1 MCFKKGSHDIL
12 RWWESKKIAMKP
24 FMETLPSQVDI
35 KLQRIKSPA
44 EQVLFQVAT
53 DLINE
58 QSFGESWLIATDRH
72 LLFIPSAGAD
82 GTVEVPIDAVQEAKT
97 EELVGGGRLAVERKE
112 GEPVY
117 LHYSSSL
124 IPKFAEVA
132 EGIQQLSKGKP
143 LELPTEMERTRCEKC
158 GRLLAEKDGRCINCA
173 RKRDTF
179 WRIVSYISPYR
190 LQLIFVFVLTT
201 AAALIEL
208 LPPLITERI
217 IDDVLTPK
225 SNYELLVWF
234 AMALLGIRLLMWL
247 FQVGRTAITSWLGF
261 RAAEDIRAEL
271 YRVLQFTPLRFYD
284 KRKVG
289 NLISR
294 MTNDAELLEEYM
306 IYDLPFL
313 LSNALLVL
321 GILTLLLYKNWM
333 LTMYVL
339 LPVPLIILGGA
350 LIWNRM
356 ERYWRRWSV
365 KWGRLSAH
373 LNESITGIRLVKAF
387 AQEKRERMRFNQ
399 RNDELRQVS
408 VSADRAGVVFF
419 TVTNFLMSF
428 GVFFVWYFG
437 GRQILGGELTLGELM
452 AFIIYLWML
461 YSPLKWFGDFYN
473 FMIHA
478 YAGAE
483 RIFEVMDTPVET
495 FNNPAAKALPHIGG
509 QVSFKDVAFGY
520 DPGKPV
526 LRGIDLEVA
535 PGEMIGLV
543 GKSGV
548 GKSTVINL
556 ICRFYDVS
564 RGRVKID
571 GEDIRDI
578 RLEDLRGQIG
588 MVHQE
593 PTLFNVTIAENI
605 RYGKPDATFDEVIR
619 AAIAAEAHEFIV
631 AKPDGYDTKV
641 GERGGKLSGG
651 EKQRIAIARAIL
663 HDPKILIL
671 DEATSSLDTPTEK
684 KIQIAIA
691 RLVKGRTTFAIA
703 HRLSTLRNADRLV
716 VLDEG
721 KIAEVGTHA
730 ELMERKEIF
739 YKLVHT
745 QQTTTAI
752 MVVGGGKDDSDEDSE
767 DDDE

>member
-1 MCFKKGSHDIL
+1 
-12 RWWESKKIAMKP
+12 MKP
-24 FMETLPSQVDI
+24 FMETLSPEMDT
-35 KLQRIKSPA
+35 KLKRVKPPE

-53 DLINE
+53 DLIND
-58 QSFGESWLIATDRH
+58 QLFGEEWLLATDRH
-72 LLFIPSAGAD
+72 LLFIPAEGAD
-82 GTVEVPIDAVQEAKT
+82 GTVEVPLETVREART
-97 EELVGGGRLAVERKE
+97 EELVGGGRLVVERKV

-117 LHYSSSL
+117 LHYSNSL
-124 IPKFAEVA
+124 APKFAEIA
-132 EGIQQLSKGKP
+132 EGIQQLSKGEA

-158 GRLLAEKDGRCINCA
+158 GRLLAEKDGRCINCTK
-173 RKRDTF
+173 KRDTF
-179 WRIVSYISPYR
+179 RRIISYVRPYR
-190 LQLIFVFVLTT
+190 LQLILVFAITT
-201 AAALIEL
+201 VAALIDL

-225 SNYELLVWF
+225 SNFELLGWF
-234 AMALLGIRLLMWL
+234 ALALLGIRLLMW
-247 FQVGRTAITSWLGF
+247 FSQIGRTAISSWLGF

-294 MTNDAELLEEYM
+294 MTNDAELLEEYL
-306 IYDLPFL
+306 IYDLPFI
-313 LSNALLVL
+313 LSNVLLLL
-321 GILTLLLYKNWM
+321 GILTLLLYKSWM
-333 LTMYVL
+333 LTIYVL
-339 LPVPLIILGGA
+339 LPVPPIVLGGA

-365 KWGRLSAH
+365 KWGRFSAH

-387 AQEKRERMRFNQ
+387 AQEKREGIRFSQ
-399 RNDELRQVS
+399 RNDELRQAS
-408 VSADRAGVVFF
+408 VSADRAWFVFF
-419 TVTNFLMSF
+419 TVMNFLMSF

-437 GRQILGGELTLGELM
+437 GRQILGGELTLGELI
-452 AFIIYLWML
+452 AFISYLWML
-461 YSPLKWFGDFYN
+461 YHPLEWLGDFYN
-473 FMIHA
+473 FMIRA
-478 YAGAE
+478 YASAE
-483 RIFEVMDTPVET
+483 RIFEVMDTPIEP
-495 FNNPAAKALPHIGG
+495 FNSPNAKAMPQIEGR
-509 QVSFKDVAFGY
+509 VSFKDVTFGY

-526 LRGIDLEVA
+526 LKGIDLEVA
-535 PGEMIGLV
+535 SGEMIGLV

-548 GKSTVINL
+548 GKSTFINL
-556 ICRFYDVS
+556 ICRFYDVN
-564 RGRVKID
+564 RGHLDVD

-578 RLEDLRGQIG
+578 RLEDLRSQIG

-593 PTLFNVTIAENI
+593 PALFNVTIAENI

-716 VLDEG
+716 VIGDS
-721 KIAEVGTHA
+721 KIAEVGTHE
-730 ELMERKEIF
+730 ELMARRGIF
-739 YKLVHT
+739 YNLVYT
-745 QQTTTAI
+745 QQTTTAV
-752 MVVGGGKDDSDEDSE
+752 MVVGGGKDDSEESEEDE
-767 DDDE
+767 

>member
-1 MCFKKGSHDIL
+1 
-12 RWWESKKIAMKP
+12 MKP
-24 FMETLPSQVDI
+24 FMEALPPEVST
-35 KLQRIKSPA
+35 KLKRLKRA
-44 EQVLFQVAT
+44 EERVLVQVAT
-53 DLINE
+53 DLIND
-58 QSFGESWLIATDRH
+58 QLFGEKWLVVTDRH
-72 LLFIPSAGAD
+72 LLFIPAEGVDGA
-82 GTVEVPIDAVQEAKT
+82 VEVSLESVQAART

-112 GEPVY
+112 GQPVY

-124 IPKFAEVA
+124 APKFTEVA
-132 EGIQQLSKGKP
+132 EGIQQLAKREA

-158 GRLLAEKDGRCINCA
+158 GRLLVEKDGRCINCTK
-173 RKRDTF
+173 KRDTF
-179 WRIVSYISPYR
+179 WRIVSYARPYR
-190 LQLIFVFVLTT
+190 LQLMLVFAITT
-201 AAALIEL
+201 VAALIEL
-208 LPPLITERI
+208 LPPLIIERI
-217 IDDVLTPK
+217 VDDILTPK
-225 SNYELLVWF
+225 SNFQLLVWF
-234 AMALLGIRLLMWL
+234 ALALLGIRLLMWL
-247 FQVGRTAITSWLGF
+247 FQVGRTAISSWLGF

-294 MTNDAELLEEYM
+294 MTNDADLLEEYL

-313 LSNALLVL
+313 LSNALLLL
-321 GILTLLLYKNWM
+321 GILVLLLYKNWM
-333 LTMYVL
+333 LTIYVL
-339 LPVPLIILGGA
+339 LPVPPIILGGA

-373 LNESITGIRLVKAF
+373 LSESITGIRLVKAF
-387 AQEKRERMRFNQ
+387 AQEKREGIRFNQ
-399 RNDELRQVS
+399 RNDELRRAS
-408 VSADRAGVVFF
+408 VSADRAAFVFF
-419 TVTNFLMSF
+419 TVMNFLMGF

-437 GRQILGGELTLGELM
+437 GRQILGGELTPGELI
-452 AFIIYLWML
+452 AFIIYIWML
-461 YSPLKWFGDFYN
+461 YRPLEWFGDFYN

-483 RIFEVMDTPVET
+483 RVFEVMDTPVEP
-495 FNNPAAKALPHIGG
+495 FNSPDAKPMPQIGG
-509 QVSFKDVAFGY
+509 QVSFKDVTFGY
-520 DPGKPV
+520 DPGKPI
-526 LRGIDLEVA
+526 LKGINLEVV

-548 GKSTVINL
+548 GKSTFINL
-556 ICRFYDVS
+556 ICRFYDVN
-564 RGRVKID
+564 RGRLDVD
-571 GEDIRDI
+571 GEDIRDV

-605 RYGKPDATFDEVIR
+605 RYGKPEASFDEVIR

-641 GERGGKLSGG
+641 GEHGGKLSGG

-716 VLDEG
+716 VLDDG
-721 KIAEVGTHA
+721 RVAEVGTHE
-730 ELMERKEIF
+730 ELIAQRGIF
-739 YKLVHT
+739 YNLVHT
-745 QQTTTAI
+745 QQATTAV
-752 MVVGGGKDDSDEDSE
+752 MAVGGGKDAAEDNSEEDE
-767 DDDE
+767 

>member
-1 MCFKKGSHDIL
+1 
-12 RWWESKKIAMKP
+12 MKP
-24 FMETLPSQVDI
+24 FMEALPPEVNT
-35 KLQRIKSPA
+35 KLKRVKPPE

-53 DLINE
+53 DLIND
-58 QSFGESWLIATDRH
+58 QLFGERWLVVTDRH
-72 LLFIPSAGAD
+72 LLFIPTEGVD
-82 GTVEVPIDAVQEAKT
+82 GTVEVSLAAVQEART
-97 EELVGGGRLAVERKE
+97 EELVGGGRLAVERKV

-124 IPKFAEVA
+124 APKFAEVA
-132 EGIQQLSKGKP
+132 EGIQQLSKGET

-158 GRLLAEKDGRCINCA
+158 GRLLAEKDGKCINCA
-173 RKRDTF
+173 KKRDTF
-179 WRIVSYISPYR
+179 WRIISYVRPYR
-190 LQLIFVFVLTT
+190 LQLILVFGITT
-201 AAALIEL
+201 VAALIDL

-225 SNYELLVWF
+225 ANLGLLAWL
-234 AMALLGIRLLMWL
+234 ALALLGIRLLMWL
-247 FQVGRTAITSWLGF
+247 SQVGRTAISSWLGF
-261 RAAEDIRAEL
+261 RAAEDIRTEL

-294 MTNDAELLEEYM
+294 MTNDAELLEEYL
-306 IYDLPFL
+306 IYDLPFI
-313 LSNALLVL
+313 LSNVLLLL
-321 GILTLLLYKNWM
+321 GILTLLLYKSWM
-333 LTMYVL
+333 LTIYVL
-339 LPVPLIILGGA
+339 LPVPLIVLGGA

-365 KWGRLSAH
+365 KWGRFSAH

-387 AQEKRERMRFNQ
+387 AQEKREGIRFNQ

-408 VSADRAGVVFF
+408 VSADRAWFVFF
-419 TVTNFLMSF
+419 TVMNFLMSF

-437 GRQILGGELTLGELM
+437 GRQILGGELTLGELT

-461 YSPLKWFGDFYN
+461 YRPLKWLGDFYN
-473 FMIHA
+473 FMIRA

-483 RIFEVMDTPVET
+483 RIFEVMDTPVEP
-495 FNNPAAKALPHIGG
+495 FNSPDAKPMPQIEGR
-509 QVSFKDVAFGY
+509 VSFKDVTFGY

-526 LRGIDLEVA
+526 LKGINLEVA

-548 GKSTVINL
+548 GKSTFINL
-556 ICRFYDVS
+556 ICRFYDVN
-564 RGRVKID
+564 RGSLDID

-578 RLEDLRGQIG
+578 RLEDSRSQIG

-605 RYGKPDATFDEVIR
+605 RYGKPGATFDEVIC

-631 AKPDGYDTKV
+631 SKPDGYDTKV

-651 EKQRIAIARAIL
+651 EKQRIAIARAVL

-684 KIQIAIA
+684 KIQTAIA

-703 HRLSTLRNADRLV
+703 HRLSTLRNANRLV
-716 VLDEG
+716 VLDDS

-730 ELMERKEIF
+730 ELMTRKGIF
-739 YKLVHT
+739 YNLVHT
-745 QQTTTAI
+745 QQATTAV
-752 MVVGGGKDDSDEDSE
+752 MAVGGGKEDSE
-767 DDDE
+767 EEE

>member
-1 MCFKKGSHDIL
+1 
-12 RWWESKKIAMKP
+12 MKP
-24 FMETLPSQVDI
+24 FMETLPPEVDM
-35 KLQRIKSPA
+35 KLQRVKPPA
-44 EQVLFQVAT
+44 EQVFFQVAT
-53 DLINE
+53 DLIDK
-58 QSFGESWLIATDRH
+58 QLFGEKWLIATDRH
-72 LLFIPSAGAD
+72 LLFIPTEGED
-82 GTVEVPIDAVQEAKT
+82 GTVEVPLTTVQEART
-97 EELVGGGRLAVERKE
+97 EELVGGGCLAVERKE

-124 IPKFAEVA
+124 APKFAEIA
-132 EGIQQLSKGKP
+132 EGIQRLSKGET

-158 GRLLAEKDGRCINCA
+158 GSLLVEKDGRCINCA
-173 RKRDTF
+173 KKRDTF
-179 WRIVSYISPYR
+179 WRIVSYVRPYR
-190 LQLIFVFVLTT
+190 LQLILVFAVTT
-201 AAALIEL
+201 VAALIDL

-225 SNYELLVWF
+225 SNFELLVPLVL
-234 AMALLGIRLLMWL
+234 ALLGIRLLMWL
-247 FQVGRTAITSWLGF
+247 AQVGRTAISSWLGF
-261 RAAEDIRAEL
+261 RAAEDIRTEL

-289 NLISR
+289 SLISR
-294 MTNDAELLEEYM
+294 MTNDAELLEEYL

-313 LSNALLVL
+313 LSNALLLL
-321 GILTLLLYKNWM
+321 GILVLLLYKNWM

-339 LPVPLIILGGA
+339 LPVPPIVLGGA

-356 ERYWRRWSV
+356 ERYWRRWSI
-365 KWGRLSAH
+365 KWGQLSAH

-387 AQEKRERMRFNQ
+387 AQEKREGIRFNQ
-399 RNDELRQVS
+399 RNDELRRAS
-408 VSADRAGVVFF
+408 VRADRAAFVFF
-419 TVTNFLMSF
+419 TVMNFLMSF

-437 GRQILGGELTLGELM
+437 GRQILGDELTLGELM
-452 AFIIYLWML
+452 AFSIYLWML

-483 RIFEVMDTPVET
+483 RIFEVMDTPVEP
-495 FNNPAAKALPHIGG
+495 FNSPDAKPMPQIGG
-509 QVSFKDVAFGY
+509 QIAFKDVTFGY
-520 DPGKPV
+520 DPGKPI
-526 LRGIDLEVA
+526 LKGINLEVA

-548 GKSTVINL
+548 GKSTFINL
-556 ICRFYDVS
+556 ICRFYDVN
-564 RGRVKID
+564 RGRLDVD
-571 GEDIRDI
+571 GDDIRDI
-578 RLEDLRGQIG
+578 RLEDLRSQIG

-716 VLDEG
+716 VLDDG
-721 KIAEVGTHA
+721 KITEVGTHA
-730 ELMERKEIF
+730 ELMARRGIF
-739 YKLVHT
+739 YNLVHT
-745 QQTTTAI
+745 QQSTTAI
-752 MVVGGGKDDSDEDSE
+752 MAVGGGKNDSE
-767 DDDE
+767 EESDDDEE

>member
-1 MCFKKGSHDIL
+1 M
-12 RWWESKKIAMKP
+12 MKP
-24 FMETLPSQVDI
+24 FMETLPPEVDV
-35 KLQRIKSPA
+35 KLQRIKPPE
-44 EQVLFQVAT
+44 EQVLFQVTT

-58 QSFGESWLIATDRH
+58 QSFGEKWLIATDQH
-72 LLFIPSAGAD
+72 LLFIPTESVD
-82 GTVEVPIDAVQEAKT
+82 GTVEVPLSAVQEART
-97 EELVGGGRLAVERKE
+97 EELVGGGCLAVERKE

-124 IPKFAEVA
+124 APKFAEIA
-132 EGIQQLSKGKP
+132 AGIQQLSKGET

-158 GRLLAEKDGRCINCA
+158 GRLLAEKDGRCISCA
-173 RKRDTF
+173 KKRDTF
-179 WRIVSYISPYR
+179 RRIVSYVRPYR
-190 LQLIFVFVLTT
+190 FQLVLVFVITT
-201 AAALIEL
+201 VAALIEL
-208 LPPLITERI
+208 LPPLITQRI

-225 SNYELLVWF
+225 SNFGLLVWL
-234 AMALLGIRLLMWL
+234 ALALLGIRLLLWL
-247 FQVGRTAITSWLGF
+247 SQVGRTAISSWLGF
-261 RAAEDIRAEL
+261 RAAEDIRTEL

-294 MTNDAELLEEYM
+294 MTNDAELLEEYL
-306 IYDLPFL
+306 IYDLPFI
-313 LSNALLVL
+313 LSNVLLLL
-321 GILTLLLYKNWM
+321 GILTLLLYKSWI
-333 LTMYVL
+333 LTIYVL
-339 LPVPLIILGGA
+339 LPVPLIVLGGA

-365 KWGRLSAH
+365 KWGRFSAH

-387 AQEKRERMRFNQ
+387 AQEKREGARFNR

-408 VSADRAGVVFF
+408 VSADRAWFVFF
-419 TVTNFLMSF
+419 TVMNFLMSF
-428 GVFFVWYFG
+428 GVFFIWYFG
-437 GRQILGGELTLGELM
+437 GRQILVGELTLGELT
-452 AFIIYLWML
+452 AFISYLWML
-461 YSPLKWFGDFYN
+461 YRPLRWLGDFYN
-473 FMIHA
+473 FMIRA

-483 RIFEVMDTPVET
+483 RIFEVMDTPVEP
-495 FNNPAAKALPHIGG
+495 FNAPEAKAMPQLEGRIA
-509 QVSFKDVAFGY
+509 FKDVTFGY

-526 LRGIDLEVA
+526 LRGINLEIT
-535 PGEMIGLV
+535 PGEMVGLV

-548 GKSTVINL
+548 GKSTFINL
-556 ICRFYDVS
+556 ICRFYDVD
-564 RGRVKID
+564 RGCLDVD
-571 GEDIRDI
+571 GEDSRDI

-605 RYGKPDATFDEVIR
+605 RYGKPDATFAEVIR
-619 AAIAAEAHEFIV
+619 AAIAAEAHDFIV

-716 VLDEG
+716 VLDDG

-730 ELMERKEIF
+730 ELMARKGIF
-739 YKLVHT
+739 YHLVHT

-752 MVVGGGKDDSDEDSE
+752 MAVGGGKHDSEDNSE

>member
-1 MCFKKGSHDIL
+1 
-12 RWWESKKIAMKP
+12 MKP
-24 FMETLPSQVDI
+24 FMETLPSEVDI
-35 KLQRIKSPA
+35 KLQRVKLP
-44 EQVLFQVAT
+44 EDQVLFQVAT
-53 DLINE
+53 DLIDE
-58 QSFGESWLIATDRH
+58 QSFGEKWLIATDQH
-72 LLFIPSAGAD
+72 LLFIPAEGVDS
-82 GTVEVPIDAVQEAKT
+82 TVEVPLVTVQEAKT
-97 EELVGGGRLAVERKE
+97 EELVGGGRLALERKV

-124 IPKFAEVA
+124 APKFAEVA
-132 EGIQQLSKGKP
+132 EGIQQLVKGET
-143 LELPTEMERTRCEKC
+143 LELPTEVERTRCEKC
-158 GRLLAEKDGRCINCA
+158 GRLLAEKDGRCINCTK
-173 RKRDTF
+173 KRETF
-179 WRIVSYISPYR
+179 WRIVSYIRPYR
-190 LQLIFVFVLTT
+190 LQLTLVCVVMIV
-201 AAALIEL
+201 AALIEL
-208 LPPLITERI
+208 LPPLITQRI
-217 IDDVLTPK
+217 IDDILTPK
-225 SNYELLVWF
+225 SNYALLIQFVI
-234 AMALLGIRLLMWL
+234 ALLGIRFLMWI
-247 FQVGRTAITSWLGF
+247 FQVGRTAISSWVGF

-294 MTNDAELLEEYM
+294 MTNDAGLLEEYM

-313 LSNALLVL
+313 LSNALLII
-321 GILTLLLYKNWM
+321 GILALLLYKNWM

-339 LPVPLIILGGA
+339 LPVPAIVLGGA

-387 AQEKRERMRFNQ
+387 AQEKREGIRFSV

-408 VSADRAGVVFF
+408 VSAGRAGVIFF
-419 TVTNFLMSF
+419 TVMNFLMSF
-428 GVFFVWYFG
+428 GVCFVWYFG
-437 GRQILGGELTLGELM
+437 GRQILGEELTMGELT

-461 YSPLKWFGDFYN
+461 YRPIRWFGDFYN

-483 RIFEVMDTPVET
+483 RIFEVMDTPTES
-495 FNNPAAKALPHIGG
+495 FNDPDAKPMPQMEGR
-509 QVSFKDVAFGY
+509 VSFKNVTFGY

-526 LRGIDLEVA
+526 LRGINLEVTA
-535 PGEMIGLV
+535 GEMIGLV

-548 GKSTVINL
+548 GKSTIINL
-556 ICRFYDVS
+556 ICRFYDVD
-564 RGRVKID
+564 RGHLEVD

-593 PTLFNVTIAENI
+593 PTLFNATIAENI
-605 RYGKPDATFDEVIR
+605 RYGKPEATFDEVIR

-631 AKPDGYDTKV
+631 GKPDGYDTKV

-721 KIAEVGTHA
+721 KIAEIGTHT
-730 ELMERKEIF
+730 ELMERKGIF

-752 MVVGGGKDDSDEDSE
+752 MAVGGGKDDSEEDPEE
-767 DDDE
+767 DDE

>member
-1 MCFKKGSHDIL
+1 M
-12 RWWESKKIAMKP
+12 RMNP
-24 FMETLPSQVDI
+24 FMEALPPEVDT
-35 KLQRIKSPA
+35 KLKRVKPPE
-44 EQVLFQVAT
+44 EQVRFQVAT
-53 DLINE
+53 DFINDR
-58 QSFGESWLIATDRH
+58 SFGERWLIATDRQ
-72 LLFIPSAGAD
+72 LLFIPTEGVD
-82 GTVEVPIDAVQEAKT
+82 GTLEVPLAAVRETRT
-97 EELVGGGRLAVERKE
+97 EELVGGGCLAIELKV

-124 IPKFAEVA
+124 VPKFAEVA
-132 EGIQQLSKGKP
+132 EGIQQLSKGEP
-143 LELPTEMERTRCEKC
+143 LELPTEIERTRCEKC
-158 GRLLAEKDGRCINCA
+158 GSLLTEKDGRCINCTK
-173 RKRDTF
+173 KRDTL
-179 WRIVSYISPYR
+179 WRILSYVRPYY
-190 LQLIFVFVLTT
+190 LQLILVFVITT
-201 AAALIEL
+201 AAALIDL
-208 LPPLITERI
+208 LPPLITEHI

-225 SNYELLVWF
+225 ANFGLLVWF
-234 AMALLGIRLLMWL
+234 VLALLGIRLLMWIS
-247 FQVGRTAITSWLGF
+247 QVGRTAISSWLGF

-289 NLISR
+289 SLISR
-294 MTNDAELLEEYM
+294 MTNDADLLEEYM
-306 IYDLPFL
+306 TFDLPFI
-313 LSNALLVL
+313 LSNALLLL
-321 GILTLLLYKNWM
+321 GILGMLLYKSWI
-333 LTMYVL
+333 LTLYVL
-339 LPVPLIILGGA
+339 LPVPFIVVGGA

-356 ERYWRRWSV
+356 ERYWRRWSI
-365 KWGRLSAH
+365 KWGRFSAH

-387 AQEKRERMRFNQ
+387 AQEKREGIRFNQ

-408 VSADRAGVVFF
+408 VSADRAWFVFF

-437 GRQILGGELTLGELM
+437 GRQILGGELTLGQLT
-452 AFIIYLWML
+452 AFISYLWMF
-461 YSPLKWFGDFYN
+461 YRPLKWFGDYYN

-483 RIFEVMDTPVET
+483 RIFEVMDTPMEP
-495 FNNPAAKALPHIGG
+495 FDAPNAKPMPQIEGR
-509 QVSFKDVAFGY
+509 VSFRDVTFGY
-520 DPGKPV
+520 DPGKPI
-526 LRGIDLEVA
+526 LKGIDLEVA

-548 GKSTVINL
+548 GKSTFINL
-556 ICRFYDVS
+556 ICRFYDIN
-564 RGRVKID
+564 RGRLAVD

-578 RLEDLRGQIG
+578 RLEDLRSQIG

-605 RYGKPDATFDEVIR
+605 RYGKPGATLDEVIR

-641 GERGGKLSGG
+641 GEHGGKLSGG

-716 VLDEG
+716 VLDDG
-721 KIAEVGTHA
+721 KIAEVGSHA
-730 ELMERKEIF
+730 ELMARRGIF
-739 YKLVHT
+739 YKLVQT
-745 QQTTTAI
+745 QQATTAV
-752 MVVGGGKDDSDEDSE
+752 MAVGGGRDDSEEDSD

>member
-1 MCFKKGSHDIL
+1 
-12 RWWESKKIAMKP
+12 MKP
-24 FMETLPSQVDI
+24 FMETLPPEVDM
-35 KLQRIKSPA
+35 KLQRVKPPE

-58 QSFGESWLIATDRH
+58 QLFGGKWLIATDRR
-72 LLFIPSAGAD
+72 LLFIPTEGVE
-82 GTVEVPIDAVQEAKT
+82 GTVEVPLTAVQGART
-97 EELVGGGRLAVERKE
+97 EELVGGGCLAVERKG
-112 GEPVY
+112 GEPVF
-117 LHYSSSL
+117 LHYSNSL
-124 IPKFAEVA
+124 APKFAEIA
-132 EGIQQLSKGKP
+132 EGIQQLSKGGP
-143 LELPTEMERTRCEKC
+143 LELPTEMERTRCERC

-179 WRIVSYISPYR
+179 WRIVSYTRPYCP
-190 LQLIFVFVLTT
+190 QLILVFVITT
-201 AAALIEL
+201 VAALIEL
-208 LPPLITERI
+208 LPPLIIERI
-217 IDDVLTPK
+217 VDDVLEPK
-225 SNYELLVWF
+225 SNFE
-234 AMALLGIRLLMWL
+234 LLMWL
-247 FQVGRTAITSWLGF
+247 VVAFLGIQSFMWLSQVGRAAISNWLGF

-271 YRVLQFTPLRFYD
+271 YRVLQFTPLKFYD

-289 NLISR
+289 SLISR
-294 MTNDAELLEEYM
+294 MTNDAELLEEYL

-313 LSNALLVL
+313 LSKALSLVGILALLS
-321 GILTLLLYKNWM
+321 YKNWI
-333 LTMYVL
+333 LTMYIL
-339 LPVPLIILGGA
+339 LPVPPIVLGGA

-356 ERYWRRWSV
+356 ERYWRRWSI

-387 AQEKRERMRFNQ
+387 AQEKREGMRFNQ
-399 RNDELRQVS
+399 RNDELRQAS
-408 VSADRAGVVFF
+408 VRADRAAFVFF
-419 TVTNFLMSF
+419 TVMNFLMSF

-437 GRQILGGELTLGELM
+437 GRQILGGELTVGGLM
-452 AFIIYLWML
+452 AFNIYLWML

-473 FMIHA
+473 FMIQT

-483 RIFEVMDTPVET
+483 RIFEVMDTPVEP
-495 FNNPAAKALPHIGG
+495 FNSPDAKPMPQIGG
-509 QVSFKDVAFGY
+509 RISFKDVTFGY
-520 DPGKPV
+520 DPGKPI
-526 LRGIDLEVA
+526 LKDINLEVTA
-535 PGEMIGLV
+535 GEMIGLV

-548 GKSTVINL
+548 GKSTLINL
-556 ICRFYDVS
+556 ICRFYDVN
-564 RGRVKID
+564 RGHLDVD

-631 AKPDGYDTKV
+631 SKPDGYDTKV

-703 HRLSTLRNADRLV
+703 HRLSTLRHAARLV
-716 VLDEG
+716 VLDDG
-721 KIAEVGTHA
+721 RIAEVGTHA
-730 ELMERKEIF
+730 ELMEGKGIF

-745 QQTTTAI
+745 QQATTAI
-752 MVVGGGKDDSDEDSE
+752 MAVGGGKDGSDEDSE
-767 DDDE
+767 EDDE

>member
-1 MCFKKGSHDIL
+1 
-12 RWWESKKIAMKP
+12 MKP
-24 FMETLPSQVDI
+24 FMETLPSEVDI
-35 KLQRIKSPA
+35 KLQRVKLPE

-58 QSFGESWLIATDRH
+58 RSFGKKWLIATDRH
-72 LLFIPSAGAD
+72 LLFIPTEGVDSV
-82 GTVEVPIDAVQEAKT
+82 VEIPLVAVQEAKT
-97 EELVGGGRLAVERKE
+97 EELVGGGRLALERKV

-124 IPKFAEVA
+124 APKFAEVA
-132 EGIQQLSKGKP
+132 EGIQQLVKGEA
-143 LELPTEMERTRCEKC
+143 LELPTEVERTRCEKC
-158 GRLLAEKDGRCINCA
+158 GRLLAEKDGRCINCTK
-173 RKRDTF
+173 KRETF
-179 WRIVSYISPYR
+179 WRIVSYTRPYR
-190 LQLIFVFVLTT
+190 LQLTLACVVMIV
-201 AAALIEL
+201 AALIEL
-208 LPPLITERI
+208 LPPLITQRI
-217 IDDVLTPK
+217 IDDILTPK
-225 SNYELLVWF
+225 SNYTLLVQF
-234 AMALLGIRLLMWL
+234 VMALLGIRLLMWI
-247 FQVGRTAITSWLGF
+247 FQVGRTAISSWIGF

-294 MTNDAELLEEYM
+294 MTNDAGLLEEYM

-313 LSNALLVL
+313 LSNALLLL
-321 GILTLLLYKNWM
+321 GILSLLLYKNWM

-339 LPVPLIILGGA
+339 LPVPAIVLGGA

-387 AQEKRERMRFNQ
+387 AQEKREGIRFSV
-399 RNDELRQVS
+399 RNDELRNVS
-408 VSADRAGVVFF
+408 VSAGRAGVLFF
-419 TVTNFLMSF
+419 TVMNFLMSF
-428 GVFFVWYFG
+428 GVCFVWYFG
-437 GRQILGGELTLGELM
+437 GRQILGGELTMGELT

-461 YSPLKWFGDFYN
+461 YRPIRWFGDFYN

-483 RIFEVMDTPVET
+483 RIFEVMDTPTES
-495 FNNPAAKALPHIGG
+495 FNDPDAKPMPQIGG
-509 QVSFKDVAFGY
+509 QVSFKDVTFGY
-520 DPGKPV
+520 DPGKPI
-526 LRGIDLEVA
+526 LRGINLEVA
-535 PGEMIGLV
+535 SGEMIGLV

-548 GKSTVINL
+548 GKSTIINL
-556 ICRFYDVS
+556 ICRFYDAD
-564 RGRVKID
+564 RGRLEVD
-571 GEDIRDI
+571 GTDIRDI

-593 PTLFNVTIAENI
+593 PTLFNATIAENI
-605 RYGKPDATFDEVIR
+605 RYGKPEATFDEVIR

-631 AKPDGYDTKV
+631 GKPDGYDTKV

-684 KIQIAIA
+684 KIQIAIG

-721 KIAEVGTHA
+721 KITEIGTHT
-730 ELMERKEIF
+730 ELMERKGIF

-745 QQTTTAI
+745 QQATTAI
-752 MVVGGGKDDSDEDSE
+752 MVVGGGKDDSEEEPEE
-767 DDDE
+767 DDE

>member
-1 MCFKKGSHDIL
+1 
-12 RWWESKKIAMKP
+12 MKP
-24 FMETLPSQVDI
+24 FMETLPPEVDM
-35 KLQRIKSPA
+35 KLQRVKPPE

-58 QSFGESWLIATDRH
+58 QLFGEKWLIATDRH
-72 LLFIPSAGAD
+72 LLFIPTEGVD
-82 GTVEVPIDAVQEAKT
+82 GTVEVSLTAVQEART
-97 EELVGGGRLAVERKE
+97 EELVGGGCLAVERKG
-112 GEPVY
+112 GEPVF
-117 LHYSSSL
+117 LHYSNSL
-124 IPKFAEVA
+124 APKFAEIA
-132 EGIQQLSKGKP
+132 EGIQQLSKGNP
-143 LELPTEMERTRCEKC
+143 LELPTEMERTRCERC
-158 GRLLAEKDGRCINCA
+158 GRLLTEKDGKCISCA
-173 RKRDTF
+173 KKRDTF
-179 WRIVSYISPYR
+179 WRIVGYTRPYR
-190 LQLIFVFVLTT
+190 PQLILVFVITT
-201 AAALIEL
+201 VAALIEL
-208 LPPLITERI
+208 LPPLIIERI
-217 IDDVLTPK
+217 VDDVLEPK
-225 SNYELLVWF
+225 SNFELLVWLVAAF
-234 AMALLGIRLLMWL
+234 FGIQCFMW
-247 FQVGRTAITSWLGF
+247 FSQVGRAAISNWLGF
-261 RAAEDIRAEL
+261 RAAEDIRGEL
-271 YRVLQFTPLRFYD
+271 YRVLQFTPLRYYD

-289 NLISR
+289 SLISR
-294 MTNDAELLEEYM
+294 MTNDAELLEEYL

-313 LSNALLVL
+313 LSKALSLV
-321 GILTLLLYKNWM
+321 GILALLLYKNWI
-333 LTMYVL
+333 LTMYIL
-339 LPVPLIILGGA
+339 LPVPPIVLGGA

-356 ERYWRRWSV
+356 ERYWRRWSI

-387 AQEKRERMRFNQ
+387 AQEKREGMRFNQ
-399 RNDELRQVS
+399 RNDELRSAS
-408 VSADRAGVVFF
+408 VRADRAALVFF
-419 TVTNFLMSF
+419 TVMNFLMSF

-437 GRQILGGELTLGELM
+437 GRQILGGELTVGGLM
-452 AFIIYLWML
+452 AFNIYLWML

-473 FMIHA
+473 FMIQT

-483 RIFEVMDTPVET
+483 RIFEVMDTPVEP
-495 FNNPAAKALPHIGG
+495 FNSPEAKPMPQIGG
-509 QVSFKDVAFGY
+509 RLSFKDVTFGY
-520 DPGKPV
+520 DPGKPI
-526 LRGIDLEVA
+526 LKEINLEVTS
-535 PGEMIGLV
+535 GEMIGLV

-548 GKSTVINL
+548 GKSTLINL
-556 ICRFYDVS
+556 ICRFYDVN
-564 RGRVKID
+564 RGRLEVD

-631 AKPDGYDTKV
+631 SKPDGYDTKV

-716 VLDEG
+716 VLDDG
-721 KIAEVGTHA
+721 RIGEVGTHA
-730 ELMERKEIF
+730 ELMQRQGIF

-745 QQTTTAI
+745 QQATTAI
-752 MVVGGGKDDSDEDSE
+752 MAVGGGKEASEEDSE
-767 DDDE
+767 EDDE

>member
-1 MCFKKGSHDIL
+1 
-12 RWWESKKIAMKP
+12 MKL
-24 FMETLPSQVDI
+24 FMENLPPEVDI
-35 KLQRIKSPA
+35 KLKRAKPPE

-53 DLINE
+53 DLINA
-58 QSFGESWLIATDRH
+58 QSFGETWLIATDRH
-72 LLFIPSAGAD
+72 LLFIPATGMD
-82 GTVEVPIDAVQEAKT
+82 GTVEVPIEAVQEART
-97 EELVGGGRLAVERKE
+97 EELVGGGRLAVERKV

-124 IPKFAEVA
+124 APKFAEIA
-132 EGIQQLSKGKP
+132 EGIQQLSKGET

-158 GRLLAEKDGRCINCA
+158 GRLLAEKDGSCISCTK
-173 RKRDTF
+173 KRDTF
-179 WRIVSYISPYR
+179 WRIISYIRPYR
-190 LQLIFVFVLTT
+190 LQLILVFVLTT
-201 AAALIEL
+201 VASLIEL
-208 LPPLITERI
+208 VPPLITQLI

-225 SNYELLVWF
+225 SDYGLLVKF
-234 AMALLGIRLLMWL
+234 AIALLVIRLWMWL
-247 FQVGRTAITSWLGF
+247 SRVGCTAVSSWIGF

-284 KRKVG
+284 KRQVG

-294 MTNDAELLEEYM
+294 MTNDADLLEEYLT
-306 IYDLPFL
+306 YDLPFI
-313 LSNALLVL
+313 LSNALLLL
-321 GILTLLLYKNWM
+321 GILVMLFYKSWLLAL
-333 LTMYVL
+333 YVL
-339 LPVPLIILGGA
+339 IPVVPIVLGGA
-350 LIWNRM
+350 LIWDRM
-356 ERYWRRWSV
+356 ERYWRRWSI
-365 KWGRLSAH
+365 KWGRFSAH

-387 AQEKRERMRFNQ
+387 AQEKREGIRFSQ
-399 RNDELRQVS
+399 RNDELRRAS
-408 VSADRAGVVFF
+408 VSAERAAFVFF
-419 TVTNFLMSF
+419 TVMNFFMSF

-437 GRQILGGELTLGELM
+437 GRQILGGELTLGELI

-461 YSPLKWFGDFYN
+461 YSPLEWFGDFYN

-483 RIFEVMDTPVET
+483 RIFEVMDTPVES
-495 FNNPAAKALPHIGG
+495 FNAPAAKPMPQIRG
-509 QVSFKDVAFGY
+509 QVSFKDVTFGY

-526 LRGIDLEVA
+526 LREINLEVA
-535 PGEMIGLV
+535 SGEMIGLV

-548 GKSTVINL
+548 GKSTIINL
-556 ICRFYDVS
+556 ICRFYDVN
-564 RGRVKID
+564 RGRLEVD

-593 PTLFNVTIAENI
+593 PTLFNVTIADNI
-605 RYGKPDATFDEVIR
+605 RYGKPEATLDEVIR

-684 KIQIAIA
+684 KIQTAIA

-703 HRLSTLRNADRLV
+703 HRLSTLRNADRLA

-721 KIAEVGTHA
+721 RIAEVGTHS
-730 ELMERKEIF
+730 ELMERKGIF

-752 MVVGGGKDDSDEDSE
+752 MAVGGGRNDSEEDSE

>member
-1 MCFKKGSHDIL
+1 
-12 RWWESKKIAMKP
+12 MKP
-24 FMETLPSQVDI
+24 FMETLPPEVDM
-35 KLQRIKSPA
+35 KLQRVKPSE

-53 DLINE
+53 DLIDE
-58 QSFGESWLIATDRH
+58 QAFGEKWLIATSRH
-72 LLFIPSAGAD
+72 LLFIPTESVD
-82 GTVEVPIDAVQEAKT
+82 GTVEIPLASVREART
-97 EELVGGGRLAVERKE
+97 EELVGGGCLVVVRKV
-112 GEPVY
+112 GEPVF
-117 LHYSSSL
+117 LHYSNSL
-124 IPKFAEVA
+124 ASKFAEIA
-132 EGIQQLSKGKP
+132 EGIQQLSKGEP
-143 LELPTEMERTRCEKC
+143 LELPVEMERTRCEKC

-179 WRIVSYISPYR
+179 WRIVSYVRPYR
-190 LQLIFVFVLTT
+190 LQLILVFVITT
-201 AAALIEL
+201 IAALIEL
-208 LPPLITERI
+208 LPPLIVERI
-217 IDDVLTPK
+217 IDDVLEPK
-225 SNYELLVWF
+225 SDFELLIRF
-234 AMALLGIRLLMWL
+234 AIVLLVLQLWLWLL
-247 FQVGRTAITSWLGF
+247 QVGRAAIGNRLGF

-289 NLISR
+289 SLISR
-294 MTNDAELLEEYM
+294 MTNDAELLEEYL

-313 LSNALLVL
+313 LSKVLSQL
-321 GILTLLLYKNWM
+321 GILALLLYKNWL
-333 LTMYVL
+333 LTVYIL
-339 LPVPLIILGGA
+339 LPVPPIVLGGA
-350 LIWNRM
+350 LMWNRM
-356 ERYWRRWSV
+356 ERYWRRWSIE
-365 KWGRLSAH
+365 WGRLSAH

-387 AQEKRERMRFNQ
+387 AQEKREGIRFNQ
-399 RNDELRQVS
+399 RNDGLRRAS
-408 VSADRAGVVFF
+408 VRADRAAFVFF
-419 TVTNFLMSF
+419 TIMNFLMSS

-437 GRQILGGELTLGELM
+437 GRQILGGELTIGELM
-452 AFIIYLWML
+452 AFNIYIWML

-473 FMIHA
+473 FMIQT

-483 RIFEVMDTPVET
+483 RIFEVMDTPIEP
-495 FNNPAAKALPHIGG
+495 FNSPAAKPMPHIEGR
-509 QVSFKDVAFGY
+509 VSFNDVTFGY
-520 DPGKPV
+520 DPGKPI
-526 LRGIDLEVA
+526 LKEINLEVT

-548 GKSTVINL
+548 GKSTFINL
-556 ICRFYDVS
+556 ICRFYDVN
-564 RGRVKID
+564 RGRLDVD
-571 GEDIRDI
+571 GEDIQDI

-593 PTLFNVTIAENI
+593 PTLFNVTITENI

-631 AKPDGYDTKV
+631 SMPDGYDTKV

-651 EKQRIAIARAIL
+651 ERQRIAIARAIL

-691 RLVKGRTTFAIA
+691 RLIKGRTTFAIA

-716 VLDEG
+716 VLDDG
-721 KIAEVGTHA
+721 RITEVGTHA
-730 ELMERKEIF
+730 ELMERKGIF

-745 QQTTTAI
+745 QQATTAV
-752 MVVGGGKDDSDEDSE
+752 MVVGGGKDDSEEDSE